1 MKPALSSWV
10 LLFFFLTSGLATD
23 SYQRENCTRIT
34 SDYFV
39 SSEQPEASTNSS
51 AIRRFRANSRKFLPA
66 AQTVTASRICAA
78 FGLPCRTIRR
88 PALISAQ
95 TLRALN
101 VVLQV

>member
-1 MKPALSSWV
+1 MKPALSSWI
-10 LLFFFLTSGLATD
+10 LLFFFLTAGLAID
-23 SYQRENCTRIT
+23 SYQREDCTHII
-34 SDYFV
+34 SDQSV
-39 SSEQPEASTNSS
+39 SSDRTNASTTSS
-51 AIRRFRANSRKFLPA
+51 TIRRFRANSRKFLPA

-78 FGLPCRTIRR
+78 FGLPYRTIRR